1 MAEQITTVDT
11 LCSQIATRTVFCGQI
26 TPSIATR
33 LREML
38 GEKAVIVSSAVDWR
52 RAGFLAELGLKRFNN
67 GDYDAPVTLQPL
79 YLRGP
84 AITKANHR

>member
-1 MAEQITTVDT
+1 MTIDI
-11 LCSQIATRTVFCGQI
+11 LCSRIAAKTVFCGQI
-26 TPSIATR
+26 TPSVAIS
-33 LREML
+33 LRETL

-67 GDYDAPVTLQPL
+67 GDFDDPVTLQPL

-84 AITKANHR
+84 AITQAKHR